1 METVSLSS
9 QYVMITIR
17 QQVPVT
23 LILEKVKQEDFHEFK
38 VSLSYIVTV
47 AQPGVLSRHRK
58 TGRNKNK
65 EEEDNEE

>member
-1 METVSLSS
+1 MATIILNS
-9 QYVMITIR
+9 QCVMIMIR
-17 QQVPVT
+17 QQVPIT
-23 LILEKVKQEDFHEFK
+23 LTLEKVKQEDFHEFK

-65 EEEDNEE
+65 EEDNEE